1 MSDSI
6 VGFLLRVFLWGAA
19 AIFTVSLLI
28 VGAFAAVLGGIWM
41 LLTGRN
47 PLKLYQTYAGFARR
61 MPGGGFQWGMPTAA
75 TQPATEPP
83 SAGERVQERFSHPR
97 TEVEVVVVMEVR

>member
-1 MSDSI
+1 MTDSI

-19 AIFTVSLLI
+19 AIFTISFLI

-47 PLKLYQTYAGFARR
+47 PFKLYQTYAGFARR
-61 MPGGGFQWGMPTAA
+61 MPGGGFQWGMPGAA
-75 TQPATEPP
+75 TQPATEPQTA
-83 SAGERVQERFSHPR
+83 SERVQERFSNPR
-97 TEVEVVVVMEVR
+97 TEVEDVAVKEVR

>member
-28 VGAFAAVLGGIWM
+28 VGAFAAVLGGTWM

-75 TQPATEPP
+75 TQPATEPS

-97 TEVEVVVVMEVR
+97 TEVEDVVVKEVR

>member
-83 SAGERVQERFSHPR
+83 SAGELVQARISHPR
-97 TEVEVVVVMEVR
+97 TEVEDVVVKEVR

>member
-28 VGAFAAVLGGIWM
+28 VGAFAAVLGGILM

-97 TEVEVVVVMEVR
+97 TEVEDVVVKEVR